1 MRQPLEDGEVTISRS
16 AGKITLP
23 SRFML
28 VAAMNP
34 CPCGYLGDVTNNCR
48 CSMPQIQRY
57 RSRVSGPLLDR
68 IDIHVEA
75 PAVRVDDLQD
85 DRVGES
91 SYDIRNRIQKCR
103 AIQAKRYLEN
113 KLLSNANITNKM
125 LIKYC
130 KIGRKEAAI
139 LKRAMNELSLS
150 ARAYDKILKV
160 SRTIADLA
168 DSKNIEMNHLLEA
181 IQYRSLD
188 RSLIL

>member
-1 MRQPLEDGEVTISRS
+1 
-16 AGKITLP
+16 
-23 SRFML
+23 
-28 VAAMNP
+28 
-34 CPCGYLGDVTNNCR
+34 
-48 CSMPQIQRY
+48 MPQIQRY

-91 SYDIRNRIQKCR
+91 SYDIRNRIKKCR

-130 KIGRKEAAI
+130 KIGTKEAAI

-168 DSKNIEMNHLLEA
+168 DSENIEMNHLLEA

>member
-34 CPCGYLGDVTNNCR
+34 CPCGYLGDSSNDCR

-57 RSRVSGPLLDR
+57 RSKVSGPLLDR

-75 PAVRVDDLQD
+75 PAVRVEDIQSEDKE
-85 DRVGES
+85 ES
-91 SYDIRNRIQKCR
+91 SSAIRERIQKCR
-103 AIQAKRYLEN
+103 IVQANRYQDKKVSNNANMNN
-113 KLLSNANITNKM
+113 KLLSEF
-125 LIKYC
+125 C
-130 KIGRKEAAI
+130 KIGEKEASI
-139 LKRAMNELSLS
+139 LRRAMNELSLS

-160 SRTIADLA
+160 SRTIADLECSQ
-168 DSKNIEMNHLLEA
+168 DIQMNHLLEA

-188 RSLIL
+188 RSYVL